1 MKYEK
6 EFMSF
11 LQEDI
16 NINYYY
22 EITSINIVKGST
34 GNFYEIHIK
43 NASEL
48 EDKSDIIIERF
59 MYYLDEKGINYDVET
74 LYHDMSEYLE
84 VYDNE

>member
-16 NINYYY
+16 NTNYYY
-22 EITSINIVKGST
+22 EITSVNIIKGST

-59 MYYLDEKGINYDVET
+59 MYYLDEKGISYNVEELYYDT
-74 LYHDMSEYLE
+74 NEYLE
-84 VYDNE
+84 VLDNE